1 MAGADM
7 TDTEHDSTYKIAIIP
22 VTAFQQNCSLLWN
35 PATKR
40 AAVIDPGG
48 EPGRILDAISRLD
61 LTVEAILLTHGH
73 LDHAGG
79 AKALKGVLD
88 EAAAARGDIAVPI
101 LGPDIRDQFLLEGIE
116 DAQVAF
122 GMTGLRNVLPDR
134 WLQDGEQLEIAGM
147 RLDVLHIPGHSPGHV
162 VFVERAMR
170 FAFVGDT
177 VFRGGVGRT
186 DFPYGNGPELID
198 GIKSRLLPLGD
209 DIAFVC
215 GHGPGSHLGIERR
228 ENPFLQR

>member
-1 MAGADM
+1 M
-7 TDTEHDSTYKIAIIP
+7 TDTQQDAAYKIAIIP
-22 VTAFQQNCSLLWN
+22 VTVFQQNCSLLWN
-35 PATKR
+35 PATRR

-48 EPGRILDAISRLD
+48 EPGRILDAISRRD
-61 LTVEAILLTHGH
+61 HAVEAIRLNPGH
-73 LDHAGG
+73 LEPAGG
-79 AKALKGVLD
+79 AQGLKGVLD
-88 EAAAARGDIAVPI
+88 EAATKRGEPAVPI
-101 LGPDIRDQFLLEGIE
+101 LGPDLRDQFLLEGIQA
-116 DAQVAF
+116 AQVGF

-134 WLQDGEQLEIAGM
+134 WLRDGEQLDIAGM

-162 VFVERAMR
+162 VFVERALR

-215 GHGPGSHLGIERR
+215 GHGPGSNLGTERR
-228 ENPFLQR
+228 ENPFLRG